1 MKKDSAAE
9 RLDQMEYATLEIKVL
24 ALSEDPRMQLGKN
37 RPANLDRPIYI
48 GLTNPRTTP

>member
-1 MKKDSAAE
+1 MKESAAE
-9 RLDQMEYATLEIKVL
+9 RLVQTDYATLEIKML

-37 RPANLDRPIYI
+37 CPANLERPIYI